1 MRKSLIQAAKWAWL
15 VCVLVAAGLVIAR
28 SWDEIVEMLR
38 GLAPLLLV
46 GSIVLTAVAKLLLA
60 ENARIAADRCGVSL
74 HYLQAARLYNLSQLG
89 KYLPGS
95 IWQFVGRAAA
105 YRNLGATFPQIRDSL
120 LTESLWILAAAALVG
135 ALLTGPG
142 IVDVVTQALSPA
154 LAWWLVGLAGLG
166 LLAVAAIAVYRWSTL
181 LAYLELLVPP
191 VRAVFVQAVIWVLL
205 GAAFWCLLSA
215 SGIHAGVW
223 FPIGLFAAAY
233 AVGFMVPFAPAG
245 LGVRDGILVLGL
257 LPFTTTAEAV
267 AIALLA
273 RVVYLVVDVALAL
286 GPELVLLVAR
296 PRSL

>member
-1 MRKSLIQAAKWAWL
+1 MRKSLVQFAKWAWL
-15 VCVLVAAGLVIAR
+15 ACVLVAAGLVIAR

-38 GLAPLLLV
+38 GLSPWLLA
-46 GSIVLTAVAKLLLA
+46 GSIVLTAIAKLFLA
-60 ENARIAADRCGVSL
+60 ENARIAARRCGIPL
-74 HYLQAARLYNLSQLG
+74 RYLQAARLYNLSQLG

-105 YRNLGATFPQIRDSL
+105 YRNLGAAFPQIRDSL

-142 IVDVVTQALSPA
+142 IVEVVTQTLSPA
-154 LAWWLVGLAGLG
+154 LAWWLVGLAAAG
-166 LLAVAAIAVYRWSTL
+166 LLVVAALAVYRWSAL
-181 LAYLELLVPP
+181 LAYLKLLVPP
-191 VRAVFVQAVIWVLL
+191 VNAVLVQALIWSLL
-205 GAAFWCLLSA
+205 GAAFWCLLVA
-215 SGIHAGVW
+215 SGIHAGIW
-223 FPIGLFAAAY
+223 FSIGLFAAAY

-273 RVVYLVVDVALAL
+273 RVVYLVVDVVLAL

>member
-1 MRKSLIQAAKWAWL
+1 MRNSLVQFAKWGWL
-15 VCVLVAAGLVIAR
+15 ACVLVAAALVIAR

-38 GLAPLLLV
+38 GLSPLLLA
-46 GSIVLTAVAKLLLA
+46 GSLLLTAAAKFFLA
-60 ENARIAADRCGVSL
+60 ENARIAAGRCGVPL
-74 HYLQAARLYNLSQLG
+74 RYLQGARLYNLSQLG

-105 YRNLGATFPQIRDSL
+105 YKNLGATFPQIRDSL
-120 LTESLWILAAAALVG
+120 LTESLWILCAAALVG

-142 IVDVVTQALSPA
+142 IVEVVTQALSPA
-154 LAWWLVGLAGLG
+154 LAWWLAG
-166 LLAVAAIAVYRWSTL
+166 LLAVGLLVVAAVAVYRWSAL

-191 VRAVFVQAVIWVLL
+191 MRAVVVQAAIWVLL
-205 GAAFWCLLSA
+205 GAAFWCLLVA
-215 SGIHAGVW
+215 SGIYAGIV
-223 FPIGLFAAAY
+223 FSIGLFAAAY

-245 LGVRDGILVLGL
+245 LGIRDGILVLGL

-273 RVVYLVVDVALAL
+273 RVVYLVVDVVLAL